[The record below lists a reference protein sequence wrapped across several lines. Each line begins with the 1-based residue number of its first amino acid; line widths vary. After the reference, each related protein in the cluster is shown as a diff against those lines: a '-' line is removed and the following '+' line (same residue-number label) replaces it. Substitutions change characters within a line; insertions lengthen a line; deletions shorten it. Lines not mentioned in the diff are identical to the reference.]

1 MRRSRSRSSESACRT
16 LSSVRRDFEQWRSH
30 RARGGRI
37 PALLWRAAAELAG
50 EHGVAKTS
58 RTLGLDYYALKKHAG
73 GAPERKPSFVE
84 VALPSLSP
92 AAECLLSVEDVRGTR
107 LRVELRGA
115 SVAEVESLARAR
127 WSEGR

>member
-1 MRRSRSRSSESACRT
+1 MRRSRSQSSDVAHRT
-16 LSSVRRDFEQWRSH
+16 LISVRREFARWRS
-30 RARGGRI
+30 RRESGGRI

-58 RTLGLDYYALKKHAG
+58 RTLGLDYYALKKHVG
-73 GAPERKPSFVE
+73 GAPEGKPSFVE
-84 VALPSLSP
+84 VALSSLSP
-92 AAECLLSVEDVRGTR
+92 AAECRVEVEDRRGTR

-115 SVAEVESLARAR
+115 SVAEVESLARAL

>member
-1 MRRSRSRSSESACRT
+1 MRRSRSRSSDVACRT
-16 LSSVRRDFEQWRSH
+16 LSSVRRDFARWRSQ
-30 RARGGRI
+30 RESGGRI
-37 PALLWRAAAELAG
+37 PALLWRAAAGLAG

-58 RTLGLDYYALKKHAG
+58 RTLGLDYYALKNHVD
-73 GAPERKPSFVE
+73 GAAEGKPSFVE

-92 AAECLLSVEDVRGTR
+92 AAECRVEVEDGRGTR

-115 SVAEVESLARAR
+115 SVAEVESLARAL